1 MGSGAVDTNLSNKI
15 DNTNTKMTQ
24 KQQSAYANN
33 TITKMLKNKGSFK
46 RANPVKV
53 AQDKVKGKSA

>member
-1 MGSGAVDTNLSNKI
+1 MASPVNTNLGDKI

-24 KQQSAYANN
+24 KQQSAWANN

-46 RANPVKV
+46 RANPVQVAKQKV
-53 AQDKVKGKSA
+53 EGKK